1 MKYILSIDQ
10 STQSTKAL
18 LFDEKGDIVCRK
30 DRKHKQ
36 IVNELG
42 HVSHDPM
49 EIYQNTILSIQ
60 DVIEE
65 SSILSSDIVAMGI
78 SNQRETTVLFDEKGN
93 PLTDAIVW
101 QCARASE
108 ICKRYESHKEEIYD
122 ITGLVLSPYFPASK
136 MVWLKENV
144 KPEGNYR
151 FGTIDTW
158 LVYCLTHGQSYKT
171 DASNAS
177 RTQLFD
183 IHTG

>member
-65 SSILSSDIVAMGI
+65 SSILS
-78 SNQRETTVLFDEKGN
+78 
-93 PLTDAIVW
+93 
-101 QCARASE
+101 
-108 ICKRYESHKEEIYD
+108 
-122 ITGLVLSPYFPASK
+122 
-136 MVWLKENV
+136 
-144 KPEGNYR
+144 
-151 FGTIDTW
+151 
-158 LVYCLTHGQSYKT
+158 
-171 DASNAS
+171 
-177 RTQLFD
+177 
-183 IHTG
+183 